1 MAVAGIF
8 VTFELDGALGRRI
21 HAHQLAFDPKMANH
35 LPPHVTLIGSSGAGP
50 IRADTPIDA
59 LRAAILPVV
68 AATPPLTLRFGL
80 PERFVQRDI
89 VVLPLDP
96 HGPLRSLH
104 ERLARAGLSCEPA
117 RYPFTPHCTLN
128 LYATLTPD
136 RLAKLLR
143 IRESEPFTVERLH
156 VYLTRDPQPPRLL
169 FTAPLGGASH
179 SDVQ

>member
-1 MAVAGIF
+1 MAVEGIF
-8 VTFELDGALGRRI
+8 VTFELAGDLGRRV

-50 IRADTPIDA
+50 IRADTPLAA
-59 LRAAILPVV
+59 LQAAILPVA

-80 PERFVQRDI
+80 PERFVQREI

-96 HGPLRSLH
+96 HGPLRALH
-104 ERLARAGLSCEPA
+104 ERLKQSGLSYEPA

-156 VYLTRDPQPPRLL
+156 VYHTREPQQPRLL
-169 FTAPLGGASH
+169 FTAPLGAPSVP
-179 SDVQ
+179 STR